1 MSRASVAVLGMYDF
15 PELRSSWSALYEGAA
30 RRIDGAPATLSWD
43 IGAHDSWLH
52 PRLAIGMACGWPLIK
67 TLREQVRVVG
77 TFSYAGTDGP
87 PHMYRSVLITAGDL
101 TFEQIAEDPAGHR
114 AALNSTDSLSG
125 NISLLGAFGLGLTWP
140 GDVVFTGSHVA
151 SIEAVRSGAAVVAAI
166 DGMTWRYREREAP
179 ETLAGLTIIGHG
191 PLVPCLPLIAPAR
204 MSDADVDAWRGAFA
218 AAVRDASLDDALHQL
233 MINGF
238 VPLDAS
244 DYTSALADLMQHHL
258 QPA

>member
-15 PELRSSWSALYEGAA
+15 PELRSAWGALYEGAA
-30 RRIDGAPATLSWD
+30 RRNDGAPATLSWD

-52 PRLAIGMACGWPLIK
+52 PQLAIGMACGWPLIK
-67 TLREQVRVVG
+67 TLRDQVRVVG
-77 TFSYAGTDGP
+77 TFAYAGTDGP
-87 PHMYRSVLITAGDL
+87 PHMYRSVLVTATDL
-101 TFEQIAEDPAGHR
+101 SFERIAEDPDQHR

-125 NISLLGAFGLGLTWP
+125 NISLLAAFGLGLTWP

-179 ETLAGLTIIGHG
+179 QTLAGLKIIGHG
-191 PLVPCLPLIAPAR
+191 PLVPCLPLIAPAHT
-204 MSDADVDAWRGAFA
+204 SDAEIGAWRRAFA
-218 AAVRDASLDDALHQL
+218 AAVRDPALESSLAHL
-233 MINGF
+233 MVDGF

-244 DYTSALADLMQHHL
+244 DYTAALAELMQHHL